1 MRSTRMCFL
10 ESIKLVDKREIPLQN
25 SNGSVRM
32 MDEARLEST
41 EKGIRET
48 WRDILS
54 AIDDRI
60 LRACLPADFRAVTL
74 SDDQLY
80 ISVDSEFKKEYCRR
94 KLDSLQGAVEHVVGS
109 REIVIGEPPLV
120 EQVREQQQHVQHGP
134 TARILVMGVG
144 DGGVNAVDRMRAE
157 QLEGVRLIAVDTDRQ
172 VLEASNVTETLQ
184 LGLDVTG
191 GRGTGGDVEKGR
203 KAGVESRWEIASL
216 VRDMDLVF
224 ITAGFGGGTGSG
236 AAPVIAEIAKED
248 GALTVGVVTRPFSF
262 EGTVRQKHADT
273 GLQEFRKAADVLI
286 VISNDRL
293 LETSA
298 RGLPMTKAFELA
310 DGILHQGVRGISD
323 LITVRGLINLDF
335 ADIRSVLANS
345 GNAMMGMG
353 QASGDQRA
361 INAAKLAS
369 SNPLLDGESIRGARK
384 MIMNVT
390 GGDDLTLGEVITA
403 ADHIRKAA
411 ATECDLVFGAVV
423 HQDFQEGVRITVIAA
438 DFQAPDMVGKQLR
451 QSASRKRI
459 RTDANLDIPTFLRRE
474 KAEQPDDSESA
485 NHT

>member
-1 MRSTRMCFL
+1 
-10 ESIKLVDKREIPLQN
+10 
-25 SNGSVRM
+25 
-32 MDEARLEST
+32 MDDARLEST

-60 LRACLPADFRAVTL
+60 LRACLPADFRSVTL
-74 SDDQLY
+74 SEEQLY
-80 ISVDSEFKKEYCRR
+80 ISVDSEFKKEYCQR
-94 KLDSLQGAVEHVVGS
+94 KLDSLQCAVDQVIGS
-109 REIVIGEPPLV
+109 HEIVIGEPPLV
-120 EQVREQQQHVQHGP
+120 EQVREQHHHVQHGP

-157 QLEGVRLIAVDTDRQ
+157 QLEGVRLIAVDTDQQ
-172 VLEASNVTETLQ
+172 VLEASDVTETLQ
-184 LGLDVTG
+184 LGMDITG

-203 KAGVESRWEIASL
+203 RASVESRWEISSV

-236 AAPVIAEIAKED
+236 AAPVIAEIAKEN

-262 EGTVRQKHADT
+262 EGTVRQKHAT
-273 GLQEFRKAADVLI
+273 VGLEEFRKAADVLI

-335 ADIRSVLANS
+335 ADIRTVLANA
-345 GNAMMGMG
+345 GDAMMGMG
-353 QASGDQRA
+353 EAAGDQRA
-361 INAAKLAS
+361 VIAAKLAS
-369 SNPLLDGESIRGARK
+369 TNPLLDGESIRGARK

-390 GGDDLTLGEVITA
+390 GGDDLTLGEVIAA

-423 HQDFQEGVRITVIAA
+423 RQDFHEGIQITVIAA
-438 DFQAPDMVGKQLR
+438 DFQAPDLVGKELR
-451 QSASRKRI
+451 QSASRERI
-459 RTDANLDIPTFLRRE
+459 RTDANLDIPTFLRKE
-474 KAEQPDDSESA
+474 KEEKSDGFEQADSSK
-485 NHT
+485 

>member
-1 MRSTRMCFL
+1 MT
-10 ESIKLVDKREIPLQN
+10 D
-25 SNGSVRM
+25 
-32 MDEARLEST
+32 DARLEST
-41 EKGIRET
+41 ERGIRET
-48 WRDILS
+48 WRAILG
-54 AIDDRI
+54 AVDDRI
-60 LRACLPADFRAVTL
+60 LRACLPADFRSITL
-74 SDDQLY
+74 NDDQLY
-80 ISVDSEFKKEYCRR
+80 ISVESEFKKEYCQR
-94 KLDSLQGAVEHVVGS
+94 KIDSLQCAVEHVVGT

-120 EQVREQQQHVQHGP
+120 EQAREQQQHIQHGAS
-134 TARILVMGVG
+134 ARILVLGVG

-172 VLEASNVTETLQ
+172 VLEASHVTETLQ
-184 LGLDVTG
+184 LGLDVTA

-203 KAGVESRWEIASL
+203 KAAAESRWEIASM

-224 ITAGFGGGTGSG
+224 ITSGFGGGTGSG
-236 AAPVIAEIAKED
+236 AAPLIAEIAKEN
-248 GALTVGVVTRPFSF
+248 GALTVGVITRPFAF
-262 EGTVRQKHADT
+262 EGTIRQKHAND
-273 GLQEFRKAADVLI
+273 GLEEFRKAADVLI

-335 ADIRSVLANS
+335 ADIRSVLANA
-345 GNAMMGMG
+345 GDAMMGMG
-353 QASGDQRA
+353 QAVGDQRA

-369 SNPLLDGESIRGARK
+369 TNPLLDGESIRGARK

-403 ADHIRKAA
+403 ADHIRRAA

-423 HQDFQEGVRITVIAA
+423 RDEFYEGVQITVIAA
-438 DFQAPDMVGKQLR
+438 DFQAPDLVGKER
-451 QSASRKRI
+451 KQSASRERI
-459 RTDANLDIPTFLRRE
+459 RIDGNLDVPTFLRRE
-474 KAEQPDDSESA
+474 KAERSEESESA
-485 NHT
+485 SSGTSQRTKNVKG

>member
-1 MRSTRMCFL
+1 MDDGRS
-10 ESIKLVDKREIPLQN
+10 
-25 SNGSVRM
+25 
-32 MDEARLEST
+32 EST
-41 EKGIRET
+41 GKGIRET

-60 LRACLPADFRAVTL
+60 LRACLPSDFRSITL
-74 SDDQLY
+74 NEDQLY
-80 ISVDSEFKKEYCRR
+80 ISVDTEFKKEYCRR
-94 KLDSLQGAVEHVVGS
+94 KIDSLRCAVDHVVGS
-109 REIVIGEPPLV
+109 REIIIGELPLV

-144 DGGVNAVDRMRAE
+144 DGGVNAIDRMRAE

-172 VLEASNVTETLQ
+172 VLEASNVIETLQ
-184 LGLDVTG
+184 LGMDITG

-203 KAGVESRWEIASL
+203 KAGVESRWEISSM

-236 AAPVIAEIAKED
+236 AAPVIAEIAKEN
-248 GALTVGVVTRPFSF
+248 GALTVGVITRPFSF
-262 EGTVRQKHADT
+262 EGTVRQKHADAS
-273 GLQEFRKAADVLI
+273 LEEFRKAADVLI

-298 RGLPMTKAFELA
+298 RGMPMTKAFELA

-335 ADIRSVLANS
+335 ADIRSVLANA
-345 GNAMMGMG
+345 GDAMMGMG
-353 QASGDQRA
+353 QADGDQRA
-361 INAAKLAS
+361 ISAAKLAS

-390 GGDDLTLGEVITA
+390 GGDDLTLVEVIAA

-423 HQDFQEGVRITVIAA
+423 RQDFHEGVQITVIAA
-438 DFQAPDMVGKQLR
+438 DFQAPDLVGKELR
-451 QSASRKRI
+451 QSASRERI
-459 RTDANLDIPTFLRRE
+459 RMDGNLDVPTFLRRE
-474 KAEQPDDSESA
+474 KAEKSDSAEVALNDESNRA
-485 NHT
+485 KG

>member
-1 MRSTRMCFL
+1 
-10 ESIKLVDKREIPLQN
+10 
-25 SNGSVRM
+25 

-474 KAEQPDDSESA
+474 KVEQSDDSESA